1 MKDEDHPVE
10 IIVLH
15 CAAIDK
21 DPSILLLLLGS
32 KTADVNYQIREI
44 PSNVRMENDDPTEGP
59 SSIDGGRTSSDNR
72 TLSQSGSDSD
82 SGTESQK

>member
-10 IIVLH
+10 MIVLH

-44 PSNVRMENDDPTEGP
+44 PSNVRMEK
-59 SSIDGGRTSSDNR
+59 R
-72 TLSQSGSDSD
+72 
-82 SGTESQK
+82 